1 MLKASSSDTG
11 KGGRR
16 DLYSKG
22 SDLFNKRARLL
33 EVRALDARRT
43 KLLSEISTIG
53 EKISVLRTKIAQ
65 DLAVFRQ

>member
-1 MLKASSSDTG
+1 MLKASSAGMG

-16 DLYSKG
+16 NLYSRG

-33 EVRALDARRT
+33 KVHALDARRT
-43 KLLSEISTIG
+43 KLLAEIGTISEQISA
-53 EKISVLRTKIAQ
+53 LRTKIAK